1 MVCQSARITRRRPL
15 LVFDWGGACHVRKPV
30 EYAGAT
36 IVPVASLSVRGYAAT
51 AIVTNGVGKQRA
63 YGPLKHF
70 TTEKAACEYAVSYA
84 KSRLGR
90 RWRRKE
96 K

>member
-1 MVCQSARITRRRPL
+1 MHAR
-15 LVFDWGGACHVRKPV
+15 PV

-51 AIVTNGVGKQRA
+51 AIVTNRVGKQRA

-70 TTEKAACEYAVSYA
+70 PTEKAACEYAVSYA
-84 KSRLGR
+84 KSRLDR
-90 RWRRKE
+90 RWRRNE

>member
-1 MVCQSARITRRRPL
+1 MHA
-15 LVFDWGGACHVRKPV
+15 KPV

-36 IVPVASLSVRGYAAT
+36 IVPMASLSASGYVAI
-51 AIVTNGVGKQRA
+51 AIVTTGLGKQRA

-70 TTEKAACEYAVSYA
+70 PTEKAACEYAVSFA
-84 KSRLGR
+84 KSRLDR
-90 RWRRKE
+90 RWRRGK

>member
-1 MVCQSARITRRRPL
+1 MHA
-15 LVFDWGGACHVRKPV
+15 KPV

-36 IVPVASLSVRGYAAT
+36 IVPVASLSARGYAAI

-70 TTEKAACEYAVSYA
+70 PTEKAACEYAVSYA
-84 KSRLGR
+84 KSRLDR